1 MSLTLT
7 HIRQTLDLQEK
18 VKVGAGEK
26 IVKNEKIGRKKN
38 VEFTI
43 TSKGNKFFA
52 YFDGEK
58 YAGSYSNQ
66 KDVEK
71 IAKEYLQ
78 LVGEELEEN
87 RAKRDAMRAMGR
99 KSGKDAADIDTDAT
113 DKDREQADKNVI
125 VQLRKVVSLRGMKPV
140 EFSNGKKVK
149 LNPKD
154 AEKILRIYQN
164 LKPASKLQLQTY
176 VSKSPENF
184 KKAVSELKEEVLNEA
199 PKMKY
204 ALVGTDMKIYSMGS
218 DERDLRLDRRSLE
231 KRFKDVAPLKMARL
245 KTAQAIGDKV
255 DKSQLKEETL
265 DEALPAHLAKLFD
278 KDGNFKDPKKQK
290 IFDRMMGDGIG
301 KEIAQKMGRIQF
313 RVDADSRNKK
323 IKVYVDSNDE
333 TDAQRALKNHPA
345 YISGA
350 LRVIPEEVE
359 LEEGKMKQLHDLI
372 SQGKSAQQ
380 IAKMLKLDVKTIQA
394 LMDETINKDSIVSE
408 KVTPYV
414 YNSFNEF
421 VVHHGDKEETDT
433 STIKERAL
441 TKFELKKREKIA
453 KDLPDAE
460 FKKRYGDD
468 WMNVKMGT
476 ATNMA
481 KGES

>member
-18 VKVGAGEK
+18 VKVSAGEK

-66 KDVEK
+66 KDVEN

-125 VQLRKVVSLRGMKPV
+125 VQLRKVISLRGMKPV

-184 KKAVSELKEEVLNEA
+184 K
-199 PKMKY
+199 
-204 ALVGTDMKIYSMGS
+204 
-218 DERDLRLDRRSLE
+218 
-231 KRFKDVAPLKMARL
+231 
-245 KTAQAIGDKV
+245 
-255 DKSQLKEETL
+255 
-265 DEALPAHLAKLFD
+265 
-278 KDGNFKDPKKQK
+278 
-290 IFDRMMGDGIG
+290 
-301 KEIAQKMGRIQF
+301 
-313 RVDADSRNKK
+313 
-323 IKVYVDSNDE
+323 
-333 TDAQRALKNHPA
+333 
-345 YISGA
+345 
-350 LRVIPEEVE
+350 
-359 LEEGKMKQLHDLI
+359 
-372 SQGKSAQQ
+372 
-380 IAKMLKLDVKTIQA
+380 
-394 LMDETINKDSIVSE
+394 
-408 KVTPYV
+408 
-414 YNSFNEF
+414 
-421 VVHHGDKEETDT
+421 
-433 STIKERAL
+433 
-441 TKFELKKREKIA
+441 
-453 KDLPDAE
+453 
-460 FKKRYGDD
+460 
-468 WMNVKMGT
+468 
-476 ATNMA
+476 
-481 KGES
+481 